1 MRYLIFEYKYE
12 GHYVEYIRYLLTYAK
27 TYLPDDIIH
36 LVLSSS
42 YKKSNLPQSDNF
54 LYHYLTDDEVSLI
67 NKTGKLSIL
76 THSYYRCKT
85 LSRYILKYTIDKTI
99 LLNSIDYIFG
109 ISLFTPKKSNISA
122 IEYIIPRW
130 RPTTIPLSKKLEDRV
145 RLWLYSHTP
154 QLRKLFLLNDEE
166 SAKIYNQTYKCSK
179 FHFLPDPI
187 EALPVKR
194 KAKANDKIVL
204 LHAGRFRKEKGT
216 FDIIESLKKL
226 LPEER
231 EKFKFILCG
240 GSEIK
245 EDFERATKEI
255 EHLEKMMEVEFYPG
269 FVKEDF
275 LHQLYI
281 NADFILIPY
290 HNYFQS
296 SGNLGHAASY
306 GKPVIGP
313 GSGLLGYLIRKYNLG
328 YTLEEL
334 SPDSIVRVLRRILA
348 NGGKPNYNFKDYVTR
363 CNPKEFARIIF
374 N

>member
-1 MRYLIFEYKYE
+1 MNYLIFEYKYE
-12 GHYVEYIRYLLTYAK
+12 GHYVEYIRYLLTYAEN
-27 TYLPDDIIH
+27 YLSNAIIH
-36 LVLSSS
+36 LVLSSP
-42 YKKSNLPQSDNF
+42 YKKSELPQSKNF
-54 LYHYLTDDEVSLI
+54 LYHYLTEHELNLI
-67 NKTGKLSIL
+67 NKAGKLSII
-76 THSYYRCKT
+76 TRSYYRCKI
-85 LSRYILKYTIDKTI
+85 LSRYILKYNIDKII

-109 ISLFTPKKSNISA
+109 LSLFTPKNSNFSA

-130 RPTTIPLSKKLEDRV
+130 RPTTIPLSKRIEDRV

-154 QLRKLFLLNDEE
+154 QLRKLLLLNDED

-187 EALPVKR
+187 ATLPIER
-194 KAKANDKIVL
+194 KAKTNDKIVL

-216 FDIIESLKKL
+216 FEIIESLKKL

-245 EDFERATKEI
+245 EDFTRAAKEM
-255 EHLEKMMEVEFYPG
+255 EKLKKLMEVEFFPG
-269 FVKEDF
+269 FVKENF
-275 LHQLYI
+275 LHQLYME
-281 NADFILIPY
+281 ADLILIPY

-313 GSGLLGYLIRKYNLG
+313 GQGLLGYLIRKYKLG
-328 YTLEEL
+328 YTLKEL
-334 SPDSIVRVLRRILA
+334 NSDSIASVLRFILA
-348 NGGKPNYNFKDYVTR
+348 NKDKLNYNFEDYVRR
-363 CNPKEFARIIF
+363 CSPKEFARIIF